1 VSSTDTWTTV
11 LDWLAATLLIPDLH
25 SCTKA
30 RRNLLRD
37 RELSQVVANHL
48 RLDLDLVELLSGVDT
63 DDGTNHLWDDNHVTE
78 VSLDQIRLLVWLG
91 LLLGLAELLDQAHR
105 LALEAAV
112 EAAAGS
118 GMDDVTELVR
128 GEVQKSAERGL
139 A

>member
-1 VSSTDTWTTV
+1 M
-11 LDWLAATLLIPDLH
+11 
-25 SCTKA
+25 
-30 RRNLLRD
+30 
-37 RELSQVVANHL
+37 ANHL

-63 DDGTNHLWDDNHVTE
+63 DDGTNHLWDDDHVTE
-78 VSLDQIRLLVWLG
+78 VSLDEIWLLVWLG

-112 EAAAGS
+112 EAAAGA

-128 GEVQKSAERGL
+128 GEVQKSVERGL